1 MIRSML
7 MMKRVQMLAMYFLL
21 LSMTMTMTTISI
33 SAFQHVIPLHHRAG
47 IVLTSSTVTTGT
59 GSIKRSRS
67 RSLNMA
73 EKKKS
78 KPTSGGGG
86 FGSNSSITNNNVKKA
101 RSISSKHTGAGTKA
115 LASAA
120 NTFDRIRKLYGKEG
134 TTDVYV
140 RSPKNDESVF
150 WFVGKVVRMLDNT
163 DGVDDGKDVHVE
175 KPGDEEIQQ
184 NQPKLLAGSVY
195 PTISEAVLSQ
205 KRLILEYAKCELRPQ
220 NMGLPAYSPY
230 LELWI
235 APGDSEMDVARNHVT
250 LAKIDGSSKDVREG
264 FNVNDVGYNPEVRDC
279 LV

>member
-1 MIRSML
+1 MMIRSML
-7 MMKRVQMLAMYFLL
+7 MMKRVQMLAMYVLL
-21 LSMTMTMTTISI
+21 LSMTMTTISI
-33 SAFQHVIPLHHRAG
+33 SAFQHVIPLDHRAG

-59 GSIKRSRS
+59 GSIKRSTS
-67 RSLNMA
+67 SSLNMA

-120 NTFDRIRKLYGKEG
+120 NTFDRIRKLYGKGG